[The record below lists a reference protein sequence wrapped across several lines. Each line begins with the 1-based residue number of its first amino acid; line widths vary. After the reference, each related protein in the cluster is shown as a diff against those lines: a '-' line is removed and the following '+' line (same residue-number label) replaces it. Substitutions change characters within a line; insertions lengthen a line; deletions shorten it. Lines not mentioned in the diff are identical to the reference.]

1 MFARLFLHAW
11 ICQNSL
17 SRKIILKVSLRRRDF
32 NSTPHCLTSCSGM
45 HLLPEGVDKV
55 EGAPNFRQVN
65 GFPVFGVG
73 QPTEEGFLGA
83 LEKVAGSTAEP
94 PEKILWFNVRKEPVV
109 YINGSP
115 YAPRD
120 PAELHKNISITFSV
134 DQTAHLEQSL
144 VGLTQELAEK
154 AGGMLKVHKDLA
166 FCENPLEREEDVLEV
181 KPEKVESPADIL
193 AIVKEKGF
201 PNLEWTRLPANEER
215 APAEYCF
222 DMMTKLLK
230 EIPAAVPCVFSDQIG
245 RGRTTNAM
253 VLQFCKHLFHSKDTH
268 SFSCKMFPS
277 IIETHLKPEGDCLS
291 HKRNTDHDGA

>member
-1 MFARLFLHAW
+1 M
-11 ICQNSL
+11 
-17 SRKIILKVSLRRRDF
+17 ILKVA
-32 NSTPHCLTSCSGM
+32 TSAA
-45 HLLPEGVDKV
+45 D
-55 EGAPNFRQVN
+55 
-65 GFPVFGVG
+65 
-73 QPTEEGFLGA
+73 
-83 LEKVAGSTAEP
+83 P
-94 PEKILWFNVRKEPVV
+94 PEKFIWFNVRKEPVV

-134 DQTAHLEQSL
+134 DQTTHLEQCL

-181 KPEKVESPADIL
+181 KPEKIESPADIL

-253 VLQFCKHLFHSKDTH
+253 VSQ
-268 SFSCKMFPS
+268 
-277 IIETHLKPEGDCLS
+277 
-291 HKRNTDHDGA
+291 R

>member
-1 MFARLFLHAW
+1 MVLFLLLDVA
-11 ICQNSL
+11 CL
-17 SRKIILKVSLRRRDF
+17 GIL
-32 NSTPHCLTSCSGM
+32 
-45 HLLPEGVDKV
+45 LLPEGVEKV

-109 YINGSP
+109 YINGLP

-154 AGGMLKVHKDLA
+154 AGGVLKVHKDLA

-181 KPEKVESPADIL
+181 KPEKIESPADIL

-201 PNLEWTRLPANEER
+201 PYLEATRLPANEER

-253 VLQFCKHLFHSKDTH
+253 VHPFLEYKILES
-268 SFSCKMFPS
+268 
-277 IIETHLKPEGDCLS
+277 
-291 HKRNTDHDGA
+291 